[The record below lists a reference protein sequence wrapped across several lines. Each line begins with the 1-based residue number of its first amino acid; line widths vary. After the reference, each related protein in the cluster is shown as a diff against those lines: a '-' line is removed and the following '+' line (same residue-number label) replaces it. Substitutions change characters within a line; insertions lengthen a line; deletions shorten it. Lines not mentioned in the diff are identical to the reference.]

1 MKRVKVTLTYVA
13 DVDDEV
19 TADMVHERIED
30 YIDQEIRM
38 DLYDELGED
47 SWLIPLK
54 LEQFK
59 TSKGA
64 QQIISVQKT

>member
-54 LEQFK
+54 LEQFE
-59 TSKGA
+59 TSKGE
-64 QQIISVQKT
+64 